1 MCDYSLEHYQSR
13 PARQGEEYVTNRF
26 PSGSIGF
33 VVPGDQSVAI
43 CMTCDMRLKLHS
55 LPILMRARLNV
66 TDTEVVT
73 FARLDT
79 GLYRDGVRLSNG
91 RTLSLQEL
99 GPGIKAQVVDALAD
113 PLLVRPAGQRT
124 REFAEI

>member
-26 PSGSIGF
+26 ASGSIGF

-43 CMTCDMRLKLHS
+43 CMTCDMRLMLHG

-79 GLYRDGVRLSNG
+79 GLYRDGVRLSNS
-91 RTLSLQEL
+91 RTVSLQEL
-99 GPGIKAQVVDALAD
+99 GPGIKAQVIDALAD
-113 PLLVRPAGQRT
+113 QLLVRPAGQRT

>member
-26 PSGSIGF
+26 ASGSIGF

-43 CMTCDMRLKLHS
+43 CMTCDMRLMLHG

-79 GLYRDGVRLSNG
+79 GLYRDGVRLSNS
-91 RTLSLQEL
+91 RTVSLQEL
-99 GPGIKAQVVDALAD
+99 GPGIKAQVIDALAD
-113 PLLVRPAGQRT
+113 PLLVRPVVQRT
-124 REFAEI
+124 REFAET

>member
-43 CMTCDMRLKLHS
+43 CMTCDMRLKLHG

-79 GLYRDGVRLSNG
+79 GLYRDGVRLSNS
-91 RTLSLQEL
+91 RTVSLQEL
-99 GPGIKAQVVDALAD
+99 GPGIKAQVIDALAD
-113 PLLVRPAGQRT
+113 PLLVRPVVQRT